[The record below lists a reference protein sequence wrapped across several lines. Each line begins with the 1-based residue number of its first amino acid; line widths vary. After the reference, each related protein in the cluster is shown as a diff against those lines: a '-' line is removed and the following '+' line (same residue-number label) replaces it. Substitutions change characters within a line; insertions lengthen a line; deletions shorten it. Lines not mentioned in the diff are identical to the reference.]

1 MCNFCTPRKYSEL
14 CMKHSTTFY
23 CAGNQ
28 TEGLVCTE
36 KHSASRSLPFIIVF
50 LQTFSAAA
58 LLICKDDSPL
68 LWGNV
73 LCYYGLNNVTSPQ
86 IC

>member
-1 MCNFCTPRKYSEL
+1 MCNSCTPRKYSEL
-14 CMKHSTTFY
+14 YMNHSTTFVVLGIKLRALY
-23 CAGNQ
+23 
-28 TEGLVCTE
+28 VPD

-68 LWGNV
+68 LWGTV
-73 LCYYGLNNVTSPQ
+73 LCY
-86 IC
+86 